1 MSYQYVTHGEG
12 GTTVMTRK
20 YRWKNEFCL
29 MNDKEEV
36 VKEFNVQVYFN
47 QTGITECQIIQLLA
61 AVEKHIL
68 NMLKEDIPISRE
80 IKWVDTQHDIQRHE
94 SLFGQS

>member
-47 QTGITECQIIQLLA
+47 QTGITECHHGCGFPA
-61 AVEKHIL
+61 SHGAY
-68 NMLKEDIPISRE
+68 
-80 IKWVDTQHDIQRHE
+80 
-94 SLFGQS
+94 